1 MRPELEGGS
10 LAHSGTVE
18 VVSSLQRDGSPVYRD
33 LRWGVFVCF
42 VAPDDYIRRCFAEYG
57 LLTDPSGR
65 YAALYRPYH
74 LIGMELTIS
83 VLRVGLR
90 GEATGTPGGFR
101 GDVASVAKTDLA
113 QGQALDGEGGYTVY
127 GKLLPAAV
135 SLAAGALPIGLAHG
149 LRLTRPIP
157 AGQIVRWDDVLYET
171 TSPAVRMRRLM
182 ERTFAL

>member
-1 MRPELEGGS
+1 
-10 LAHSGTVE
+10 
-18 VVSSLQRDGSPVYRD
+18 
-33 LRWGVFVCF
+33 
-42 VAPDDYIRRCFAEYG
+42 
-57 LLTDPSGR
+57 
-65 YAALYRPYH
+65 
-74 LIGMELTIS
+74 MELTIS

-113 QGQALDGEGGYTVY
+113 EGQALDGEGGYTVY